1 MDEILDLK
9 NKQTIKKK
17 KKPTTTG
24 ALANESSLSEVG
36 KVVTPVRKESFLP
49 LPCQSMH
56 FRILRK
62 EVYTGSSCYSKRLDC
77 LCPGEA
83 SNTLSRCFGYLLSSK
98 HHHLKHVR

>member
-1 MDEILDLK
+1 MGEILDLK

-17 KKPTTTG
+17 KKTNNRSFGQRKQPIRSGKGSYTG
-24 ALANESSLSEVG
+24 EKE
-36 KVVTPVRKESFLP
+36 ESFLP

-62 EVYTGSSCYSKRLDC
+62 KVYTDGSCYSKRLDC

-83 SNTLSRCFGYLLSSK
+83 SNTLSCFGYLPSSK